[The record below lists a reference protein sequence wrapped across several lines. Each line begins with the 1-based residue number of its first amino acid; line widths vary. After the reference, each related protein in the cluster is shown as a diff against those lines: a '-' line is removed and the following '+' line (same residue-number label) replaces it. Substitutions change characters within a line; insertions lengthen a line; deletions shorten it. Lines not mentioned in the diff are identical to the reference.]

1 MAPLGFRVS
10 PNKACNNTLFLSLDW
25 RFTTR
30 NRMNLTKKR
39 LVVGLLFVGVLVIG
53 SFLWLSGSRSNG
65 PAWITAA
72 VDRGEVVQRVSAN
85 GTLNPVVL
93 VNVGTQIS
101 GTVIRLHTDFNRPV
115 KAGQLL
121 AELDP
126 SNLEAQIRQ
135 TEASLASARA
145 NLELV
150 SAVLK
155 RNEQLKRNG
164 FVSDGALDSV
174 RKDVA
179 AANAQVAQLEAQ
191 LARDQTNL
199 GYSRIRSPIDG
210 IVVNRGIDVGQT
222 VAASFQTPTLFQ
234 IARDLTQMQIDT
246 SVAEADVGGI
256 SPGQPVRFSVDAFRE
271 QEFSAKVRMVRLNP
285 TSQQNVVTYNVVID
299 VTNQSG
305 VLLPGMTAQVSIQTN
320 RQENVVRIPAGAL
333 RFKPPTEPSKSG
345 GPSGSNGKTDA
356 AKGKPS
362 APSPRVYLVGPD
374 GKLQPREIKVGI
386 SDGRYV
392 QVLEGLEVGEAVVT
406 RVAPGQSGPASGFR
420 FRMF

>member
-1 MAPLGFRVS
+1 MM
-10 PNKACNNTLFLSLDW
+10 LS
-25 RFTTR
+25 
-30 NRMNLTKKR
+30 KKR
-39 LVVGLLFVGVLVIG
+39 LIIGLLAVTVLGVGLL
-53 SFLWLSGSRSNG
+53 LWVRGGQSNG
-65 PAWITAA
+65 PSWVTAP
-72 VDRGEVVQRVSAN
+72 VDRGEVVQRVAAN

-101 GTVIRLHTDFNRPV
+101 GTVIRLHTDFNKPV

-150 SAVLK
+150 SSVLK

-179 AANAQVAQLEAQ
+179 AASAQVAQLEAQ

-256 SPGQPVRFSVDAFRE
+256 SPGQPVRFTVDAFRE
-271 QEFSAKVRMVRLNP
+271 QEFTAKVRMVRLNP
-285 TSQQNVVTYNVVID
+285 TTQQNVVTYNVVID
-299 VTNQSG
+299 VHNQSG
-305 VLLPGMTAQVSIQTN
+305 LLLPGMTAQVSILTN
-320 RQENVVRIPAGAL
+320 RQENVLRIPAGAL
-333 RFKPPTEPSKSG
+333 RFRPPNEPMKSQG
-345 GPSGSNGKTDA
+345 ASTSNGSVDQ
-356 AKGKPS
+356 AKGK
-362 APSPRVYLVGPD
+362 AATVNPRVYLIGAD
-374 GKLQPREIKVGI
+374 GKLQAREIKVGV

-392 QVLEGLEVGEAVVT
+392 QVLEGLEAGEAVVT
-406 RVAPGQSGPASGFR
+406 RAASSQSGPASGFR

>member
-1 MAPLGFRVS
+1 MM
-10 PNKACNNTLFLSLDW
+10 LS
-25 RFTTR
+25 
-30 NRMNLTKKR
+30 KKR
-39 LVVGLLFVGVLVIG
+39 LILGLLTVAVLGVGLMLWVRG
-53 SFLWLSGSRSNG
+53 SQSNG
-65 PAWITAA
+65 PSWVTAS
-72 VDRGEVVQRVSAN
+72 VDRGEVVQRVAAN

-101 GTVIRLHTDFNRPV
+101 GTVIRLHTDFNKPV

-135 TEASLASARA
+135 TEASLTSARA

-150 SAVLK
+150 SSVLK

-179 AANAQVAQLEAQ
+179 AASAQVTQLEAQ

-256 SPGQPVRFSVDAFRE
+256 APGQPVRFTVDAFRE
-271 QEFSAKVRMVRLNP
+271 QEFTAKVRMVRLNP
-285 TSQQNVVTYNVVID
+285 TTQQNVVTYNVVID
-299 VTNQSG
+299 VHNQSG
-305 VLLPGMTAQVSIQTN
+305 LLLPGMTAQVSIVTN
-320 RQENVVRIPAGAL
+320 RQENVLRIPAGAL
-333 RFKPPTEPSKSG
+333 RFRPPTEPVKSQ
-345 GPSGSNGKTDA
+345 SASVSNGKTDQ
-356 AKGKPS
+356 AKAKPV
-362 APSPRVYLVGPD
+362 AVNPRVYLVGAD
-374 GKLQPREIKVGI
+374 DRLQAREIKVGV

-392 QVLEGLEVGEAVVT
+392 QVLEGLEAGEAVVT
-406 RVAPGQSGPASGFR
+406 RAAPSQPGPASGFR
-420 FRMF
+420 FKML